1 MFHSTF
7 YFFPPIF
14 KRSALVLRSQWWK
27 NKPKTT
33 IKLLLIR
40 LIMFPCI
47 NLPRTS
53 GMKSSGGPHS
63 CNNVST
69 GYRKKKCTNLSLYLF
84 EVITSQGQGG
94 NKNCLAIIHSCWP
107 KSIRRCLT
115 LRIQLKAEVKRVFY
129 FLGTLCCDAQSL
141 LVSKERI
148 SLNQC
153 KSFFLVITRILSLNI
168 SVCCLSGCQSLH
180 PQHLRGFQATD
191 LKVSWPNI

>member
-1 MFHSTF
+1 MKKVSYLLVSYTTEHPRAIKRKWLYSVSLNFL
-7 YFFPPIF
+7 FFPPVF

-40 LIMFPCI
+40 LIIFPCI
-47 NLPRTS
+47 NLLRTS
-53 GMKSSGGPHS
+53 DMKSSGAHMAAIMCPL
-63 CNNVST
+63 VT
-69 GYRKKKCTNLSLYLF
+69 EKKHCTSLSLYLF

-107 KSIRRCLT
+107 KSIQRCLT
-115 LRIQLKAEVKRVFY
+115 LRIQLKAEVNRVFY
-129 FLGTLCCDAQSL
+129 VLGTVCCDAQSL

-153 KSFFLVITRILSLNI
+153 KSFFSD
-168 SVCCLSGCQSLH
+168 H
-180 PQHLRGFQATD
+180 
-191 LKVSWPNI
+191 